1 MVSQDINI
9 ENACKVAVAVH
20 GKAGNDFKDEYGEIG
35 LKSSELIQN
44 IRKRINL

>member
-1 MVSQDINI
+1 VSQNINI
-9 ENACKVAVAVH
+9 EDACRIAVAVH
-20 GKAGNDFKDEYGEIG
+20 GKAGNDYRDEHGEIG